1 MIHPSYNELYEVI
14 NKEHDKDDPL
24 LSSRYA
30 VCTATAKRAQQ
41 LINGQEPLS
50 NIKSEKPLSIAI
62 DEIFTGKV
70 KVLTPEEAEAA
81 KEADMYGEEAS
92 ED

>member
-14 NKEHDKDDPL
+14 NKEHDNDDPL
-24 LSSRYA
+24 LTSRYA
-30 VCTATAKRAQQ
+30 VCTATAKRAEQ
-41 LINGQEPLS
+41 LIRGQEPLS

-70 KVLTPEEAEAA
+70 KVLTEEEAEQA
-81 KEADMYGEEAS
+81 KEIAESGEES
-92 ED
+92 E

>member
-1 MIHPSYNELYEVI
+1 MIHPSYNELHDVI
-14 NKEHDKDDPL
+14 IKDRETDDPF

-30 VCTATAKRAQQ
+30 VCTATAKRAEQ
-41 LINGQEPLS
+41 LIRHQESLSDVKNG
-50 NIKSEKPLSIAI
+50 KPLSIAI

-70 KVLTPEEAEAA
+70 QVLTEEEAERA
-81 KEADMYGEEAS
+81 KEESLMGEDS

>member
-14 NKEHDKDDPL
+14 NKDHEKNDPL
-24 LSSRYA
+24 LTSRYA

-41 LINGQEPLS
+41 LIRGQEPLS
-50 NIKSEKPLSIAI
+50 DIKSEKPLSIAI

-70 KVLTPEEAEAA
+70 KVLTEEEAELAREAA
-81 KEADMYGEEAS
+81 ESDKES
-92 ED
+92 E

>member
-1 MIHPSYNELYEVI
+1 MIHPSYNELHDVI
-14 NKEHDKDDPL
+14 TKDREKDDPL

-41 LINGQEPLS
+41 LMRGQEPLS
-50 NIKSEKPLSIAI
+50 NIKSGKPLSIAI

-70 KVLTPEEAEAA
+70 KVLSEEEAEKAL
-81 KEADMYGEEAS
+81 EEAS
-92 ED
+92 FGNDNED

>member
-14 NKEHDKDDPL
+14 NKDRNDDDPL

-30 VCTATAKRAQQ
+30 VCTATAKRAEQ
-41 LINGQEPLS
+41 LIRGQEPLT
-50 NIKSEKPLSIAI
+50 NNVKNGKPLSIAI

-70 KVLTPEEAEAA
+70 KVLTEEEAQQAL
-81 KEADMYGEEAS
+81 EAS
-92 ED
+92 AFGEDNQD

>member
-30 VCTATAKRAQQ
+30 VCTATAKRAEQ
-41 LINGQEPLS
+41 LIRGQEPLS
-50 NIKSEKPLSIAI
+50 NIRSEKPLSIAI

-70 KVLTPEEAEAA
+70 KVLTEEEAEQA
-81 KEADMYGEEAS
+81 KEAAESDEES
-92 ED
+92 E

>member
-1 MIHPSYNELYEVI
+1 MIHPSYNELHDVI
-14 NKEHDKDDPL
+14 TKNREKDDQL

-41 LINGQEPLS
+41 LMRGQEPLS
-50 NIKSEKPLSIAI
+50 NIKSGKPLSIAI

-70 KVLTPEEAEAA
+70 KVLSEEEAEKAL
-81 KEADMYGEEAS
+81 EEAS
-92 ED
+92 FGNDNED

>member
-14 NKEHDKDDPL
+14 NKDNDKADPM

-41 LINGQEPLS
+41 LIKGQEPLS
-50 NIKSEKPLSIAI
+50 NIRSGKPLSIAI

-70 KVLTPEEAEAA
+70 KVLTEEEAEKA
-81 KEADMYGEEAS
+81 KEEAAYS
-92 ED
+92 DDIKD